1 MSRSDYHAWATK
13 VNRNSQSLPSLFLAN
28 SLPTHHSVH
37 RLCEATTE
45 AAILPPKE
53 TCISLPAELMFE
65 ILSYLLNCGEQRS
78 LYSASL
84 VSRHWLNC
92 ATPLL
97 FRHPKIHNTYRWATF
112 LLTLIRPK
120 QQYTFGEFVRSIN
133 LSSSYEFSG
142 KYFEYVICTP

>member
-1 MSRSDYHAWATK
+1 MATSNEAIYTMSRSDYHAWATK
-13 VNRNSQSLPSLFLAN
+13 VNRSSQSLPSLFLPN
-28 SLPTHHSVH
+28 SIPTQETVHTLTAAATQPTPLPSKQSH
-37 RLCEATTE
+37 
-45 AAILPPKE
+45 
-53 TCISLPAELMFE
+53 ISLPAELMFE
-65 ILSYLLNCGEQRS
+65 ILSYLMDYGEQRS
-78 LYSASL
+78 LYNASL
-84 VSRHWLNC
+84 VNRHWLNC

-142 KYFEYVICTP
+142 